1 MDGLY
6 VAQRLPDRGPGSGR
20 ERDTGS
26 LGILCTAHALVHTEI
41 QTLSLYPLIIR
52 AHGSNRVLQLDTIH
66 ICEQANVHLL
76 QKSSLCCESSASIVL
91 GYT

>member
-1 MDGLY
+1 M
-6 VAQRLPDRGPGSGR
+6 AQRLPDRGPGSGR

-66 ICEQANVHLL
+66 ICEQAMTTCTCFRNLL
-76 QKSSLCCESSASIVL
+76 FVVKALPL
-91 GYT
+91 LY